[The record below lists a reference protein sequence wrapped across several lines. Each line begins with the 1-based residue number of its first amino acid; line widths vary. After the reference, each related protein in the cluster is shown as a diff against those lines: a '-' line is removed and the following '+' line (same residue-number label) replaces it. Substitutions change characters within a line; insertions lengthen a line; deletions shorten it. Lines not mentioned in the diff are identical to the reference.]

1 MQKRRESCKISQ
13 NSGRTLFPRAA
24 HLCYNKTHTRRGGIV
39 KMYIPVSRVLPLRRP
54 DEVDIQQAARYM
66 GARGGPDAAT
76 RALLERWAAPLL
88 AAAAPRAVWLRAPV
102 SALGELWQGKDIARH
117 LAGCGEAVLLAVTLG
132 PGVDAQIRRAGVGDV
147 AAGAASDALASAL
160 TEQAADQAEASLREM
175 AAAEGV
181 YLTGRYSPGYGDWP
195 IGVQPRIAALL
206 DTARRI
212 GLCVTDTCLMLPRK
226 SVTAALGVSREPVT
240 GYRAGCAHCQLRD
253 KCEYRKRGETC
264 ES

>member
-1 MQKRRESCKISQ
+1 M
-13 NSGRTLFPRAA
+13 P
-24 HLCYNKTHTRRGGIV
+24 V
-39 KMYIPVSRVLPLRRP
+39 PVSRVLALDLPEGIDLG
-54 DEVDIQQAARYM
+54 QAARYM
-66 GARGGPDAAT
+66 GAKDGGDET
-76 RALLERWAAPLL
+76 LRALLERWAPPLR

-102 SALGELWQGKDIARH
+102 GALGDLWQGSDIQRH
-117 LAGCGEAVLLAVTLG
+117 LAGCTEAVLLAVTLG
-132 PGVDAQIRRAGVGDV
+132 PGADAQIRRAGVGDV
-147 AAGAASDALASAL
+147 AAGAASDALASVLA
-160 TEQAADQAEASLREM
+160 EQAADAAEARLRAL
-175 AAAEGV
+175 AAAEGL

-206 DTARRI
+206 DTSRRI
-212 GLCVTDTCLMLPRK
+212 GLCVTGTCLMLPRK

>member
-39 KMYIPVSRVLPLRRP
+39 RCIYQSAGSCRCAGRTKWTSSRRRG
-54 DEVDIQQAARYM
+54 IWGRGAART
-66 GARGGPDAAT
+66 RPPRLCWSGGP
-76 RALLERWAAPLL
+76 RPCWRPPR
-88 AAAAPRAVWLRAPV
+88 PRAVWLRAPV
-102 SALGELWQGKDIARH
+102 SALEDLWQGKDIARH
-117 LAGCGEAVLLAVTLG
+117 LAGCNEAVLLAVTLG

-160 TEQAADQAEASLREM
+160 TEQAADQAEATLREM

>member
-1 MQKRRESCKISQ
+1 MSMAAS
-13 NSGRTLFPRAA
+13 RT
-24 HLCYNKTHTRRGGIV
+24 
-39 KMYIPVSRVLPLRRP
+39 IPLERPEQIDLP
-54 DEVDIQQAARYM
+54 QAARYL
-66 GARGGPDAAT
+66 GARGGPDPAT
-76 RALLERWAAPLL
+76 LALLERCASPLL
-88 AAAAPRAVWLRAPV
+88 AAAAPRAVYLRAPKEDL
-102 SALGELWQGKDIARH
+102 SALWQGADVERH
-117 LAGCGEAVLLAVTLG
+117 LADCPEAVLLAVTLG

>member
-1 MQKRRESCKISQ
+1 
-13 NSGRTLFPRAA
+13 
-24 HLCYNKTHTRRGGIV
+24 
-39 KMYIPVSRVLPLRRP
+39 
-54 DEVDIQQAARYM
+54 M
-66 GARGGPDAAT
+66 G
-76 RALLERWAAPLL
+76 RALAGGR
-88 AAAAPRAVWLRAPV
+88 PRPARSGCRAPV
-102 SALGELWQGKDIARH
+102 SALAELWQGKDIARH
-117 LAGCGEAVLLAVTLG
+117 LAGCGEVVLLAVTLG
-132 PGVDAQIRRAGVGDV
+132 PDSRALRIRRAGVGDV